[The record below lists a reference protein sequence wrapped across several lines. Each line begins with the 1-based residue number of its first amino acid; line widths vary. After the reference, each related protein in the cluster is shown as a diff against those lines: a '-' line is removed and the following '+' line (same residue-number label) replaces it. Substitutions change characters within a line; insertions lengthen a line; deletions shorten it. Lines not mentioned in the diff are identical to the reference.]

1 MSVTRFPIRIWRIII
16 FSAALSLS
24 PQIVKAEQSNINGL
38 KDLQNTFVSIA
49 QRLEPAVVTVISER
63 VIHAH
68 FVGGSDQGSQ
78 TGPNFT
84 PNFLR
89 TEGTGSGIIIRA
101 DGWIL
106 TNDHV
111 VDGANRVVVKLR
123 DGREFDGTWYGDF
136 RSDLAVIHIP
146 ATNLP
151 VATLGDS
158 SQAQIGQWAIAIGSP
173 FQFAGT
179 VSVGV
184 ISSLHRREE
193 IPDVERRMYRLYPD
207 LIQTDAAINPGN
219 SGGPL
224 VDISG
229 KVIGLNTA
237 IRTDTGGS
245 VGIGFAIPIN
255 IARYV
260 AGELIENHKVNA
272 GYLGIDPTTVTPPLS
287 TAYHVSSGALIL
299 NEPDPSSPAGK
310 AGLRIEDVV
319 TRYDNHSVTSE
330 SDLREAIMETPPGT
344 KVGITYVRNGEA
356 HSTTAT
362 ITAAPSGTSS
372 PTERI
377 HTDQPV
383 KLGIETIPLTSAFAQ
398 HMKLSPDTSGIMIH
412 RIVPTGAAVNSNLRV
427 GDIIVRVNGI
437 STPDVGTFNKMADQ
451 FKTGDLVRIVYQ
463 SYRSS
468 TWITRLALIPMD

>member
-1 MSVTRFPIRIWRIII
+1 MSVTCIPIRAWRIAII
-16 FSAALSLS
+16 SAALSLS
-24 PQIVKAEQSNINGL
+24 PQLLMADQNSIGGL

-49 QRLEPAVVTVISER
+49 QRLEPVVVTVISER
-63 VIHAH
+63 VIRAH
-68 FVGGSDQGSQ
+68 FFGRSGQGGQ
-78 TGPNFT
+78 TGPDFT

-111 VDGANRVVVKLR
+111 VDGADRVIVKLR

-158 SQAQIGQWAIAIGSP
+158 SRVRIGQWALAIGSP

-184 ISSLHRREE
+184 ISSMHRREE
-193 IPDVERRMYRLYPD
+193 IPDEQRGMYRLYPD

-237 IRTDTGGS
+237 IRTESGGS

-272 GYLGIDPTTVTPPLS
+272 GYLGVDPTTVTPPLAA
-287 TAYHVSSGALIL
+287 AYHVSYGALVL

-319 TRYDNHSVTSE
+319 TRYDNLPVTSE
-330 SDLREAIMETPPGT
+330 SGLREAIMETPPGT
-344 KVGITYVRNGEA
+344 KVNITYVRNGEA
-356 HSTTAT
+356 RSITAT
-362 ITAAPSGTSS
+362 ITAAPSGTGG
-372 PTERI
+372 PTETI

-383 KLGIETIPLTSAFAQ
+383 KLGIGTVPLTSTFAR
-398 HMKLSPDTSGIMIH
+398 HMRLSPDTTGVMIRH
-412 RIVPTGAAVNSNLRV
+412 IDPIGAAINSNLRV
-427 GDIIVRVNGI
+427 GDIILRVNGTSI
-437 STPDVGTFNKMADQ
+437 ADVDTFQKMADQ

-463 SYRSS
+463 SYRGSA
-468 TWITRLALIPMD
+468 WITRLALIPMD